1 MINFKKIGFFVAG
14 IYLVPPILSFLTAI
28 LLKADYTDFMGLFGV
43 IYVLIYILFPCFYQG
58 KIKDKISN
66 RYVFYFMLYFVA
78 WILSYIF
85 ILE

>member
-1 MINFKKIGFFVAG
+1 MTRIKKIALFIIG
-14 IYLVPPILSFLTAI
+14 IYLVPLILSFLTAI
-28 LLKADYTDFMGLFGV
+28 LLRADYTDFISLFGV

-66 RYVFYFMLYFVA
+66 RYVFYFILYFIA